1 MDNNEQIFYSEDAR
15 IKLATGISKA
25 VKAVASTYG
34 AKGRNVSILYKGQ
47 LTSTKDGVTVARHV
61 FVPDRAEMMGVMMV
75 KEAAGKTVDLAGD
88 GTTQTSVL
96 LNAFVE
102 LGTPLIGKGTNPV
115 ALTREIAVA
124 VNQAVQALSEKATP
138 INSKEELCS
147 IASISANN
155 DSEIGGIVSDVVW
168 QVGKD
173 GVVVV
178 EEGKATKTTTRMA
191 EGIRFASGLV
201 DPAFINNP
209 DKNRCDLGRSIV
221 VLSERPVVKA
231 EELIQA
237 ADYANNNGMGLVV
250 IAPDIEQAALGFLAV
265 NAAQGK
271 LRCAAVK
278 SPGVGEFTNE
288 MMGDIAVMIGGVFTR
303 HSQGHKIETTNPMT
317 FGVIEAFEAS
327 MLFTTLKDG
336 RGTRAKINERVTQL
350 KSQLKDE
357 TDEQRISMLK
367 ERIASLQNG
376 IAVITVGG
384 ATPTEIKEK
393 AFRYEDS
400 VRASLSAFEEGYVAG
415 GGVGY
420 LQMGQGIEANLSEG
434 SKLVY
439 KVLLRPI
446 MQLVQNCGIEFSQDI
461 HKGKGYNA
469 LTDEWVDMKA
479 AGIIDPA
486 KVLRVSLQNAAS
498 AATVYLTTETLIVL

>member
-1 MDNNEQIFYSEDAR
+1 MQDEQIFYGEDAR
-15 IKLATGISKA
+15 LKLATGIGKA

-75 KEAAGKTVDLAGD
+75 KEAAGKTVDLAKD

-102 LGTPLIGKGTNPV
+102 LGTPLISQGSNPV
-115 ALTREIAVA
+115 ALTREIGK
-124 VNQAVQALSEKATP
+124 AVQQATEALKTISTP
-138 INSKEELCS
+138 IQTIEDLKN

-155 DSEIGGIVSDVVW
+155 DSTIGDVVAEVVW
-168 QVGKD
+168 KVGKD

-178 EEGKATKTTTRMA
+178 EEGKASKTTTRMA
-191 EGIRFASGLV
+191 EGIRFASGLFS
-201 DPAFINNP
+201 PAFINNP
-209 DKNRCDLGRSIV
+209 DKNRCDLGASVV
-221 VLSERPVVKA
+221 VLSERPVVVDK
-231 EELIQA
+231 ELHMI
-237 ADYANNNGMGLVV
+237 ADYAVQNNLGLIV
-250 IAPDIEQAALGFLAV
+250 IAPEVEQAALGFLAK
-265 NAAQGK
+265 NAAAGA

-288 MMGDIAVMIGGVFTR
+288 MMEDIAIMIGGVFIR
-303 HSQGHKIETTNPMT
+303 QSNGAKIETTNPT
-317 FGVIEAFEAS
+317 LFGVVQAFEGN
-327 MLFTTLKDG
+327 MLMTTLKDG
-336 RGTRAKINERVTQL
+336 RGAKPKINERVVQL

-357 TDEQRISMLK
+357 TNEDRISMLK

-393 AFRYEDS
+393 AFRFEDS
-400 VRASLSAFEEGYVAG
+400 VGAAFSAWEEGYVAG

-420 LQMGQGIEANLSEG
+420 RQIADAIT
-434 SKLVY
+434 SKSGGAQLL
-439 KVLLRPI
+439 KQVLLKP
-446 MQLVQNCGIEFSQDI
+446 MNQLLINCGVDLAQPL

-469 LTDEWVDMKA
+469 LTDQWVDMKEE
-479 AGIIDPA
+479 GIIDPA
-486 KVLRVSLQNAAS
+486 KVLRVSLENAAS
-498 AATVYLTTETLIVL
+498 AATMYLTTETLIVL

>member
-1 MDNNEQIFYSEDAR
+1 MDNNLEQIFYGEDAR
-15 IKLATGISKA
+15 TKLSTGIGKA

-47 LTSTKDGVTVARHV
+47 LTSTKDGVTVARHI

-102 LGTPLIGKGTNPV
+102 LGTPLVSKGSNPV
-115 ALTREIAVA
+115 ALTREIGKAVEEA
-124 VNQAVQALSEKATP
+124 VEALKTISTP
-138 INSKEELCS
+138 INSIEELKN
-147 IASISANN
+147 IAAISANN
-155 DSEIGGIVSDVVW
+155 DSIIGDVVAEVVW
-168 QVGKD
+168 KVGKD
-173 GVVVV
+173 GVVMV
-178 EEGKATKTTTRMA
+178 EEGKDSKTTIRMA

-201 DPAFINNP
+201 EPSFINNP
-209 DKNRCDLGRSIV
+209 DKNRCDLGKSVV

-231 EELIQA
+231 EELIPA
-237 ADYANNNGMGLVV
+237 ADFANMNGLGLVV
-250 IAPDIEQAALGFLAV
+250 IAPDIEQSALGFLVV

-271 LRCAAVK
+271 LKCAAVK
-278 SPGVGEFTNE
+278 SPGVGEYTNE
-288 MMGDIAVMIGGVFTR
+288 MMDDIAIMVGGQFIKQSA
-303 HSQGHKIETTNPMT
+303 SQKIETTNPNNY
-317 FGVIEAFEAS
+317 GIIESFEAN
-327 MLFTTLKDG
+327 MLFTTLKEG
-336 RGTRAKINERVTQL
+336 RGVKAKINERVTQL

-357 TDEQRISMLK
+357 TNEERASMLK

-376 IAVITVGG
+376 IGVITVGG

-393 AFRYEDS
+393 AFRFEDS
-400 VRASLSAFEEGYVAG
+400 VRASLSALEEGYVDG

-420 LQMGQGIEANLSEG
+420 LKMAESTTLDTEGAKLLSLVLKKPIEQ
-434 SKLVY
+434 
-439 KVLLRPI
+439 LLF
-446 MQLVQNCGIEFSQDI
+446 NCGVDSEIK
-461 HKGKGYNA
+461 KGKGYNA
-469 LTDEWVDMKA
+469 LSDEWVDMKA